1 MGAKEGQ
8 KMLTLW
14 IDAEERDA
22 FQTLCKT
29 QGISVSS
36 ALRHWI
42 QTAVREQTISIAP
55 ADPGTAPEA
64 TSVPGALSDLIGRLT
79 ALESRDYEGLARR
92 VDHLEK
98 AIQYRKRKGSG
109 SEKPT

>member
-29 QGISVSS
+29 KGISVSS
-36 ALRHWI
+36 ALRTWI
-42 QTAVREQTISIAP
+42 QSAIREQTISIAA
-55 ADPGTAPEA
+55 ADPETAPEA
-64 TSVPGALSDLIGRLT
+64 KSAPDAFADLIGRLT
-79 ALESRDYEGLARR
+79 ALETRDYQGLEQR
-92 VDHLEK
+92 VNHLEK
-98 AIQYRKRKGSG
+98 AIQHRKQKG
-109 SEKPT
+109 T